1 MKRLY
6 PTLIFIALANLHAA
20 PSIAIG
26 DLKLFQAYAPP
37 ESKVALREYV
47 PAGESIKNWTRMAS
61 IRVFKDQ
68 KDPKAYLTAVAA
80 QVAKS
85 HPSARYQ
92 FLQNNKGKS
101 LVLDFMTFPPESVSP
116 FYAEWNLMRASFVE
130 GKGLV
135 VYQYAMR
142 IFDVGPQIGPIVNAE
157 RNKMV
162 GPFELATFEESNEPN
177 QAPATVFKKQG

>member
-1 MKRLY
+1 MKRLFSV
-6 PTLIFIALANLHAA
+6 LIFIALAPAHAA
-20 PSIAIG
+20 PSIVIG

-37 ESKVALREYV
+37 ESKVGLREYV
-47 PAGESIKNWTRMAS
+47 PAGESIKSWTRMAS
-61 IRVFKDQ
+61 VRVFKDQ

-92 FLQNNKGKS
+92 FLRNDTTKS

-142 IFDVGPQIGPIVNAE
+142 IFDVGPQTGAIVNAE

-162 GPFELATFEESNEPN
+162 GPFELATFETSNEPN
-177 QAPATVFKKQG
+177 KSPEPTP